1 MHFPNT
7 PMPRAKQGGAALIIG
22 LILLLVLTILAFS
35 GMNSAT
41 TELAMSGNEQFRN
54 NATDAASAGIE
65 TAIAKLAGVPTS
77 TSAPPTVIAA
87 TAMPDSTA
95 NHYSTRSRFV
105 GEEGN
110 LPQSSAEKFIGFHF
124 EIESDGSSARNS
136 KDKQKQGVMV
146 VASAGGAGETSYRQI
161 GTGLE

>member
-1 MHFPNT
+1 
-7 PMPRAKQGGAALIIG
+7 MPRPAKHSPRTQQSGAALVVG

-35 GMNSAT
+35 GMNGAT

-65 TAIAKLAGVPTS
+65 TAIAKLADVPTS
-77 TSAPPTVIAA
+77 TAAAPTLIAP

-95 NHYSTRSRFV
+95 NYFSTRTRFV

-124 EIESDGSSARNS
+124 EIESDGTSMRNS
-136 KDKQKQGVMV
+136 NDKQKQGVMV
-146 VASAGGAGETSYRQI
+146 VASAGGAGESSYRQI